1 MASHV
6 YAWNPKLWNWPELSR
21 ERRAIARRGHVD
33 IEWACGRNRGIEPGS
48 RAFFV
53 RLGVPPK
60 GLFGSGYAL
69 CEPWEDVHWLDE
81 KAQLGARSR
90 YVKLRLDAL
99 FDAPLITLDEL
110 ARPPFRRFR
119 WAVRQSGVRLP
130 SSIADL
136 LEPWWEARV
145 AEAREAPAASARKRS
160 AGATGDTATSF
171 SAGRPRAS
179 RK

>member
-6 YAWNPKLWNWPELSR
+6 YAWNPKLWDLPEQPR

-33 IEWACGRNRGIEPGS
+33 IEWACGRNRAIEVGS

-60 GLFGSGYAL
+60 GVFGSGYAL

-81 KAQLGARSR
+81 RAQLGARTR

-99 FDAPLITLDEL
+99 FDTPLISLDEL
-110 ARPPFRRFR
+110 ARPPFGRFR

-130 SSIADL
+130 SSLADL

-145 AEAREAPAASARKRS
+145 ADARRNA
-160 AGATGDTATSF
+160 
-171 SAGRPRAS
+171 
-179 RK
+179 